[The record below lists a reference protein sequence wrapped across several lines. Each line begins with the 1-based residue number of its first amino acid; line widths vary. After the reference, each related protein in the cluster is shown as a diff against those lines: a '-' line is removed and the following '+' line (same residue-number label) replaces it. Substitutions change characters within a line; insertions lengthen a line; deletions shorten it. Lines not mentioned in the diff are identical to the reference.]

1 LERAEFRDV
10 VKKAWGE
17 SYNSADFME
26 IWQCKIRSFRR
37 RVRGWAANVVAEL
50 NREKQA
56 IAAELNWLDMEP
68 EKRPLEVDELNTMKA
83 LAKDLDRI

>member
-1 LERAEFRDV
+1 
-10 VKKAWGE
+10 
-17 SYNSADFME
+17 
-26 IWQCKIRSFRR
+26 
-37 RVRGWAANVVAEL
+37 VAEL